1 MQEPEVDVQLW
12 GALES
17 DSESEEE
24 SDEEEEEEEADATG
38 LVTPGDAW
46 VDLLYP
52 VWLVL
57 WYYLVLTVINK
68 QQNDQ

>member
-24 SDEEEEEEEADATG
+24 SEEEEEEEEADATG
-38 LVTPGDAW
+38 LITPGDA
-46 VDLLYP
+46 Y
-52 VWLVL
+52 VL
-57 WYYLVLTVINK
+57 FLFRLIRSSPTVSGHCYARV
-68 QQNDQ
+68 

>member
-1 MQEPEVDVQLW
+1 MCQAPVLEPEVDVQLW

-46 VDLLYP
+46 VYLIISCMAGI
-52 VWLVL
+52 LVL
-57 WYYLVLTVINK
+57 FRVNNNK
-68 QQNDQ
+68 